1 MFRAN
6 TSSLLRNDRSITYL
20 FARFLVCA
28 TSIFLFCWPTPATTI
43 TGSVK
48 GPDGAPFMGAFVI
61 AENSQNK
68 MTISVLT
75 DKQGHYHLANLP
87 PATYTLRIRAIGYKS
102 DPRPDVRLA
111 SDQKSISFDFVLQNG
126 PVRWSDLNTYQGR
139 MLLPKTKEHDLAKG
153 YQDPFFTSCMIACHS
168 FQTQWATAARDEDD
182 WRDRVKYMRDVI
194 MAGEGQGGT
203 MSDQKVEDLVAYL
216 NVAFGIDSKKPK
228 SPADMPEYEALVRP
242 FSEKTMDITYVEYDF
257 AGFKGLGPWSAVED
271 KDGMIWIP
279 YYGRGNEVVRL
290 NPKTAELTR
299 FPLPFEK
306 TAGIH
311 SVIPAPDGTVW
322 FTEVPLGGIAH
333 LNPLTKEITEYR
345 DTGPNGRPIGKH
357 TVRVDESGNIWS
369 SGGPITRFDPETKE
383 FAHFDTPGTY
393 DNAVGKN
400 GDEWFTVFRNDGPI
414 VRISK
419 SGKLSKFYPPTKG
432 KPQRLQ
438 VDSDGIVW
446 FTERVGGKIGRFD
459 PKTET
464 FKEFQLPGPEP
475 SPYAI
480 GIDRNHMIWYD
491 SHEQDVVGR
500 LNPDTGEVI
509 EYPFPHS
516 EISMREFFL
525 DSQGRMWYASS
536 SNNRVGYFY
545 FQDAGDG
552 GRQAK

>member
-1 MFRAN
+1 MFRPDKF
-6 TSSLLRNDRSITYL
+6 SLPRINRSVM
-20 FARFLVCA
+20 RVLVKLMVCV
-28 TSIFLFCWPTPATTI
+28 TSILSLCSLTPATTI

-68 MTISVLT
+68 MTVSVLT
-75 DKQGHYHLANLP
+75 DKQGHYHIANLP
-87 PATYTLRIRAIGYKS
+87 AATYTVRIGAIGYKS
-102 DPRPDVRLA
+102 DPRVDVRLA
-111 SDQKSISFDFVLQNG
+111 SDQKSASFDFVLQNG
-126 PVRWSDLNTYQGR
+126 TVRWSDLNSYQGR
-139 MLLPKTKEHDLAKG
+139 MLLPKTKEHDLTKR
-153 YQDPFFTSCMIACHS
+153 YQDTFFTSCMISCHS
-168 FQTQWATAARDEDD
+168 FQTQYATAARDEDG

-194 MAGEGQGGT
+194 MAGEGEGGG
-203 MSDQKVEDLVAYL
+203 MSDQKVEDIVSYL
-216 NVAFGIDSKKPK
+216 NTAFGSDSQKTK
-228 SPADMPEYEALVRP
+228 SPADMPEYKALVRP
-242 FSEKTMDITYVEYDF
+242 FSEKAMNIVYVEYYF
-257 AGFKGLGPWSAVED
+257 AGSKGLGPWSAVED
-271 KDGMIWIP
+271 RDGMIWIP

-322 FTEVPLGGIAH
+322 FTEATIGGIGH

-345 DTGPNGRPIGKH
+345 DTAPTGRPVGKH
-357 TVRVDESGNIWS
+357 TVRVDESGNVWT
-369 SGGPITRFDPETKE
+369 SGGPISRFDLTTKE
-383 FAHFDTPGTY
+383 FTHFDTPGTY
-393 DNAVGKN
+393 GNVVGKD
-400 GDEWFTVFRNDGPI
+400 GDQWFTVFKEDGPI
-414 VRISK
+414 VRITK
-419 SGKLSKFYPPTKG
+419 TGKVSKFYPPTKG
-432 KPQRLQ
+432 TPQRLQ

-464 FKEFQLPGPEP
+464 FKEFQLPGPAP

-491 SHEQDVVGR
+491 SHEQDTIGR
-500 LNPDTGEVI
+500 LNPDTGEVT

-516 EISMREFFL
+516 EISMREFFI
-525 DSQGRMWYASS
+525 DSQGRMWFASS

-545 FQDAGDG
+545 FQDPDG
-552 GRQAK
+552 ASK